1 MPYTN
6 SIKHPKCFNVYSKTT
21 QTSDDY
27 LDSIQQSLRNLLLS
41 SKGELL
47 GDPNYGT
54 DIMKLMYDNNN
65 LELNYALKK
74 DIVNQINI
82 YEKRVYITQDNI
94 TFIND
99 RTKIYMTIKFLI
111 KRTDEVFDMEILLR
125 NTETYSEE

>member
-6 SIKHPKCFNVYSKTT
+6 SIKHPKCFNVYSKNT

-82 YEKRVYITQDNI
+82 YEKRVFITQDNI